1 MYYISNVIEFS
12 SNQFFNRR
20 NSNHNWKD
28 NFCRYN
34 IVFKQCLFQELSTTN
49 LDATGE
55 STFNTSLPKSI
66 KTPTLDAE
74 LTTKIYVDTAD
85 GVQKTYI
92 DDADLSFK
100 NYISRFFKKNV
111 Y

>member
-1 MYYISNVIEFS
+1 
-12 SNQFFNRR
+12 
-20 NSNHNWKD
+20 
-28 NFCRYN
+28 
-34 IVFKQCLFQELSTTN
+34 
-49 LDATGE
+49 
-55 STFNTSLPKSI
+55 LPKSI